1 LLWPVVERLQELSG
15 RDYEKER
22 LAMRVIAD
30 HLRGATFLAVDG
42 VRPSNKTQGY
52 VLRRLVRRAVRFAV
66 DLGIEDNF
74 FPHVVPTVA
83 AVYARHYPEVAAA
96 ADRVVAVLAREED
109 VFRRT
114 LRRGL
119 DRLESHRGTV
129 VSGADLF
136 VLYDT
141 YGFPVELSTEVAVAE
156 DIALSP
162 QWRQEFDDHMAAQR
176 ERSRSVSRS
185 PRRTLP

>member
-1 LLWPVVERLQELSG
+1 
-15 RDYEKER
+15 
-22 LAMRVIAD
+22 
-30 HLRGATFLAVDG
+30 
-42 VRPSNKTQGY
+42 Y

-83 AVYARHYPEVAAA
+83 GVYARAYPEVAAA
-96 ADRVVAVLAREED
+96 ADRVVEVLSREED

-119 DRLESHRGTV
+119 ERLEGHRGTV
-129 VSGADLF
+129 VTGADLF

-141 YGFPVELSTEVAVAE
+141 YGFPVELSTEVAVT
-156 DIALSP
+156 DGIAVSP
-162 QWRQEFDDHMAAQR
+162 EWRREFDEHMAAQR
-176 ERSRSVSRS
+176 ARSRSAKS
-185 PRRTLP
+185 PRAARSVP